1 MKTDL
6 PARMRAAADTLEEVS
21 ALYGYRNTGGINW
34 SAEMLR
40 REAPH
45 VESEIPE

>member
-1 MKTDL
+1 MKSTL
-6 PARMRAAADTLEEVS
+6 PERMREAADTLEEAS
-21 ALYGYRNTGGINW
+21 AYYDYRNPSGVNW

-45 VESEIPE
+45 VESELPQ